1 MINLRVRKWIQRRK
15 KSYKLATN
23 SNFIR
28 LNRDLN
34 EDIEQ
39 KLESL
44 VAKSIRVSFD
54 SLGDNGLTPIKGIV
68 VNRSNLPDSR
78 VNEHILLINCQ
89 TNIEEARGFITS
101 VNSTEV
107 KIKLEKPFILGE
119 SDDPG
124 KKEFKI
130 VFDQQNLIRKK
141 KCVENAL
148 RRFKRISCSL
158 PIHKCLLGYYKDESN
173 IKYEKA
179 KVVPINGL
187 KPPRGTQILAVE
199 QSLRKRISLIEGV
212 AGSGKTLVAA
222 NIACSSSRLRG
233 RKVLICSPSQ
243 STVDKLTDLISN
255 TEYIKVAKLQKRPQL
270 QSLIQMMASH
280 KKFTTIKDCSLD
292 VMVNQAIY
300 KRAWNRLR
308 SSPYES
314 RREQVKLHNKATRLV
329 LNSSNWLRRKTELN
343 ILSKADVVCC
353 TLSEAGNA
361 CLKGV
366 KFDMLIIDDVQVAN
380 EIDCAVPLMMKGLKQ
395 VTLLSDIRI
404 GIRMARCNGK
414 QQSNDIEKSATKSK
428 ISSTS
433 RSNNSFSSKKTN
445 TFKLDLEQIREP
457 GRLFEKLL
465 AIGLAPVALKYQYRM
480 QETLAAFPNYRFY
493 LSRLKTDPS
502 INEQLEKRIFEDFL
516 KGEDRF
522 SWLPNRECLTA
533 LFDSLNVIDTARDII
548 NKLVSRE
555 NVSKDMIG
563 IITNDIANTGHNIC
577 DIKSNTIDEFFGQE
591 RDFIVL
597 LALETDRDS
606 IESKNINYLSNDVAL
621 NSALTRARLGLFIVA
636 DVKNLLLEDTTV
648 CETHKKDLYCDS
660 WQDLVKY
667 YAKNKLVT

>member
-1 MINLRVRKWIQRRK
+1 MINLRVRKWIQSRK

-28 LNRDLN
+28 LNRELN
-34 EDIEQ
+34 EDIGQ
-39 KLESL
+39 RLKSL
-44 VAKSIRVSFD
+44 SAKSIRVSFT

-68 VNRSNLPDSR
+68 VNRLNLPNSR
-78 VNEHILLINCQ
+78 VNEHILLINCR
-89 TNIEEARGFITS
+89 TNREEARGFITS

-119 SDDPG
+119 SDEPG

-130 VFDQQNLIRKK
+130 IFDKQNLIKK
-141 KCVENAL
+141 KKYVENAL
-148 RRFKRISCSL
+148 RKFERISCSL
-158 PIHKCLLGYYKDESN
+158 PIHKCLLGYYKDKSN

-179 KVVPINGL
+179 KVIPINGL
-187 KPPRGTQILAVE
+187 QPPRGAQILAVE

-222 NIACSSSRLRG
+222 NIACSSSRLRD

-243 STVDKLTDLISN
+243 SSVNKLTDLISN
-255 TEYIKVAKLQKRPQL
+255 TEYIRVVKLQKRPQF
-270 QSLIQMMASH
+270 QSLIQMMVSR
-280 KKFTTIKDCSLD
+280 KKFTEIKDCSLD
-292 VMVNQAIY
+292 VLVSQAIY
-300 KRAWNRLR
+300 KRAWNRLK
-308 SSPYES
+308 STPYES
-314 RREQVKLHNKATRLV
+314 RREQVKLHNKATSLV

-353 TLSEAGNA
+353 TLSEAGNV

-366 KFDMLIIDDVQVAN
+366 KFDMLIIDDVQVAK

-414 QQSNDIEKSATKSK
+414 QQSTNSIEKSATKPK
-428 ISSTS
+428 INSIRST
-433 RSNNSFSSKKTN
+433 NSFSTKKTN
-445 TFKLDLEQIREP
+445 TYKLDLEQIGEP

-480 QETLAAFPNYRFY
+480 QETIAAFPNYRFY

-502 INEQLEKRIFEDFL
+502 TNEQLEKRIFENFL
-516 KGEDRF
+516 QGENRF

-533 LFDSLNVIDTARDII
+533 LFNSLNAIDTTRDII

-563 IITNDIANTGHNIC
+563 IITNNSANTDHNIENV
-577 DIKSNTIDEFFGQE
+577 KSNTIDEFFGQE

-597 LALETDRDS
+597 LASETDRDS
-606 IESKNINYLSNDVAL
+606 IESKNIDYLSNDVAL
-621 NSALTRARLGLFIVA
+621 NAALTRARLGLFIVA
-636 DVKNLLLEDTTV
+636 NVKDLLLEDITA
-648 CETHKKDLYCDS
+648 CEAQKKDLYCDS

-667 YAKNKLVT
+667 YAKNNLVT